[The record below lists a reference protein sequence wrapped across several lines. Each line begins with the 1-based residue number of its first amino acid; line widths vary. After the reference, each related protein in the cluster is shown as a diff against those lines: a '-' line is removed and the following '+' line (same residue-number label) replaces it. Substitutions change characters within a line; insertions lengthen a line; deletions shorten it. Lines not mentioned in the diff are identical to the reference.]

1 MVRGVD
7 WTRLAYGIR
16 MPGIGI
22 EEFEADGKWGM
33 QELSPF
39 GLLVPLPL
47 TTEGFYEASLAA
59 PSLEDVLFIADCT
72 AFDHDSPTAVAP
84 LHEPAVAPYAP
95 IGHDR
100 PWVSAHR
107 TYADVL
113 ESVAQQAHEI
123 RYTDALRLR
132 YSTYDDPLT
141 RFSHR
146 FAGRTEP
153 LALYA
158 MAIRHVDLLAE
169 YLGLYRVLEAPRSDN
184 GISFINDHLDS
195 LELYDFGKLLTIPAF
210 LPEHSEEPVEVFSV
224 LKERAL
230 GRVEAL
236 TTAGVDIAKH
246 LYAIRNGL
254 AHGKKDLILNDF
266 GNTVD
271 AVAADLPLLKLL
283 ARIAVEQR

>member
-1 MVRGVD
+1 MMQGIS
-7 WTRLAYGIR
+7 WPSLAYGVR

-22 EEFEADGKWGM
+22 GEFEADGKWGM
-33 QELSPF
+33 QELSEL

-47 TTEGFYEASLAA
+47 NAEGFYDASLTA
-59 PSLEDVLFIADCT
+59 PSLEDVLFVADCI
-72 AFDHDSPTAVAP
+72 AFDHDSPTVVTP
-84 LHEPAVAPYAP
+84 LQEPATAPYEP

-100 PWVSAHR
+100 PWLPANR
-107 TYADVL
+107 TYRDTL
-113 ESVAQQAHEI
+113 DSVAQQAHEI
-123 RYTDALRLR
+123 RYTDMLRLR
-132 YSTYDDPLT
+132 YGTYNDPLA
-141 RFSHR
+141 RFSRR
-146 FAGRTEP
+146 FAARTEP

-169 YLGLYRVLEAPRSDN
+169 YMGLYRVLEAPRSSN
-184 GISFINDHLDS
+184 GMDFITDHLDS
-195 LELYDFGKLLTIPAF
+195 LEGYDFGKLLTIPAF
-210 LPEHSEEPVEVFSV
+210 LPEHTEEPAEVFSV

-236 TTAGVDIAKH
+236 TTAGIDTAKH

-266 GNTVD
+266 GNAVD

-283 ARIAVEQR
+283 ARIAVEQG